1 VLQPTLFKLE
11 HYPIFADKITVSA
24 ICGRCVY
31 LRSSLRVLLSK
42 QLRTVQM
49 IDTSIVRVH
58 QHAACIAR
66 NKKQSMGR
74 SGGEL
79 SSKIHAVVDKNG
91 LPVRLA
97 LTAGE
102 AHDNRFASWWASA
115 SSSSRSDA

>member
-1 VLQPTLFKLE
+1 
-11 HYPIFADKITVSA
+11 
-24 ICGRCVY
+24 

-74 SGGEL
+74 SRGEL